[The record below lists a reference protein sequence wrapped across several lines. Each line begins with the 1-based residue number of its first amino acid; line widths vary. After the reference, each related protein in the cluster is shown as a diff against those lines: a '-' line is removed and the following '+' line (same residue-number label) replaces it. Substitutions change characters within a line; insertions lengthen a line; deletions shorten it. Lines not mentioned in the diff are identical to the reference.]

1 MEIVFNIETD
11 ALPRDEILHLMPEF
25 TAPSNYKD
33 AEKIQ
38 VYKTKKQDEWLLDAP
53 MSALSGRVLAIGVQ
67 EPTKNVLSFLNNNEA
82 DLLRNFWEYYRRNT
96 QCKFVGFNCNSF
108 VIPFLVRRSWANR
121 VQIPNIFHGRY
132 LSGNFI
138 DLAQVWSCG
147 TYEKVSLEHLA
158 RFFGIKIKN
167 PDVKFNAMWEIN
179 PLSALE
185 KLKSDVMAIRYIGE
199 AMNVIEEEF

>member
-11 ALPRDEILHLMPEF
+11 ALPRDEIRHLMPEF

-33 AEKIQ
+33 ADKIQ
-38 VYKTKKQDEWLLDAP
+38 AYKAKKEAEWCLDAQ

-67 EPTKNVLSFLNNNEA
+67 EPVQSVLTFVNINEG
-82 DLLRNFWEYYRRNT
+82 DLLRSFWEYYRRNAH
-96 QCKFVGFNCNSF
+96 CKFVGFNCNTF
-108 VIPFLVRRSWANR
+108 AIPFLVRRSWVNR
-121 VQIPNIFHGRY
+121 VQVPNIFHGRY
-132 LSGNFI
+132 LSGNFV

-158 RFFGIKIKN
+158 RFFGIKLKETG
-167 PDVKFNAMWEIN
+167 VKFNTMWDVN
-179 PLSALE
+179 PLKALE